1 MGNDL
6 KNQYD
11 DLTVYYANE
20 LARKY
25 CKFTLEEQKVL
36 HLIFSQIKPY
46 GKNPTTFKLNKLD
59 FFNKLELESKNRYP
73 RYRKIVHGLI
83 NKSFFEVK
91 DEFGKQILGVVITAS
106 SWNSKESFFDVDINW
121 RFMPYLEQLVR
132 EYTKLQLDSILKLKS
147 KHSLTLYKF
156 LCSWSDENK
165 KINQRYIT
173 TKDLKELLGLS
184 IDDYVSNGR
193 FHRPSFEKYVIFSSI
208 KEINEKSNYVV
219 KCKKNKKR
227 NTVQNY
233 EFTWTQKEK
242 THLDNHTK
250 ETINKHQSLN
260 DKQTQ
265 MLLDNIDGN

>member
-6 KNQYD
+6 KNNYD

-36 HLIFSQIKPY
+36 HLIFSQINPY
-46 GKNPTTFKLNKLD
+46 GKNPITFKLNKLD

-73 RYRKIVHGLI
+73 RYRKLVHSLI
-83 NKSFFEVK
+83 NKSLFEIT
-91 DEFGKQILGVVITAS
+91 DEKGGVRIGVVIFDS
-106 SWNSKESFFDVDINW
+106 YWKPKEAYFEISLNPN
-121 RFMPYLEQLVR
+121 FMPYLEQLVR

-156 LCSWSDENK
+156 LCSWTDENK

-184 IDDYVSNGR
+184 IDDYVYKGKFNR
-193 FHRPSFEKYVIFSSI
+193 ADFERKTINLSLS
-208 KEINEKSNYVV
+208 EINEKTDLIIKLIKNY
-219 KCKKNKKR
+219 KNGK
-227 NTVQNY
+227 VQNY
-233 EFTWTQKEK
+233 EFTWTQKDK
-242 THLDNHTK
+242 TN
-250 ETINKHQSLN
+250 NSRQYWW
-260 DKQTQ
+260 
-265 MLLDNIDGN
+265 